1 MIEILFIAS
10 IILTIICISNLYK
23 QLDLNDFAESYFW
36 LILTDISALSIML
49 FGALVLKKWGLL

>member
-1 MIEILFIAS
+1 MIEILFITS
-10 IILTIICISNLYK
+10 IISTIICISKLYK
-23 QLDLNDFAESYFW
+23 QIDLNDVVKSYFW